1 MTPENDKTMR
11 VIVLVLINLSFFD
24 SYRFAGVHISL
35 IIEATRNRC
44 MQCYIVRMLAAAAP
58 VYM

>member
-11 VIVLVLINLSFFD
+11 VIVLVLINLSFLD
-24 SYRFAGVHISL
+24 SYRFASVHITL

-44 MQCYIVRMLAAAAP
+44 MQCYIDRMLATADP
-58 VYM
+58 VYN